1 MVSVNHKVPSISVLM
16 ELFRH
21 KLLGQVPPCLFD
33 RIAGKITVYL
43 QLDNKSILHVMTT
56 AG

>member
-1 MVSVNHKVPSISVLM
+1 MVSVNHKVPFINVLM
-16 ELFRH
+16 ELFHH
-21 KLLGQVPPCLFD
+21 KVPPCLFD

-56 AG
+56 AA